1 MSRPVP
7 IPVHVQFGS
16 EGWQCF
22 ERQLVIWR
30 GSYIF
35 RHEVSSVWFLVSRNQ
50 KLETRNSNSLPPHPL
65 PQFRDVGHVMLTVP
79 GIKCQVLFQ
88 RHDAR
93 LWVAE
98 ASFPILRLKR
108 AQ

>member
-1 MSRPVP
+1 MLRPVRV
-7 IPVHVQFGS
+7 PVHGQSGS
-16 EGWQCF
+16 GGWRCF

-35 RHEVSSVWFLVSRNQ
+35 QAKVSGFLF
-50 KLETRNSNSLPPHPL
+50 LETGNSLSMPAHSL
-65 PQFRDVGHVMLTVP
+65 PQFRDVGHMMLAVP

-88 RHDAR
+88 RHDAEF
-93 LWVAE
+93 WMAE
-98 ASFPILRLKR
+98 TPFPLVRFQG

>member
-35 RHEVSSVWFLVSRNQ
+35 PAKVSGFLFP
-50 KLETRNSNSLPPHPL
+50 ETRNSLSMPAHSL

-79 GIKCQVLFQ
+79 GIKCQILFQ
-88 RHDAR
+88 GHDAK
-93 LWVAE
+93 LWVVE
-98 ASFPILRLKR
+98 ASFPILRLER
-108 AQ
+108 A